1 MKLLFAASEAVPYY
15 KTGGLADVA
24 RALPDA
30 LHERGLDVRI
40 ILPAYRT
47 LASVPGS
54 IEHEADLVV
63 PWPDAPLAARCRLHR
78 PGAALAPAVLVEQP
92 AFFDTAQPYAESPD
106 PRAVARRFAFFSR
119 AVVTY
124 AARWGADVV
133 HLNDWQTGLAALYAQ
148 VDGWDGG
155 TVFAIH
161 NLPYQGNFPASV
173 LPAIGVPEAYFRTEN
188 GIEFFGRVSFMKAG
202 LAFADRLVTVSPT
215 YAREIQSPE
224 FGAGLDGML
233 RFRRR
238 ALHGILNGIDPAHWD
253 PATDENIPARFD
265 AGTIA
270 RKEEN
275 RVALLRELGLADGGP
290 VLVMVTRLAHQK
302 GIDLVLGAM
311 PRLLELGVRVVLL
324 GDGGPEYVAGFRH
337 WAEQAPDRVA
347 CRFRFDEGFA
357 RRLYAGGDFFL
368 MPSLYEPCGLG
379 QMIAQRYGTV
389 PVARRT
395 GGLNDTII
403 DERTGYLFDAAR
415 SDALADAVAR
425 AAAVW
430 RSRGW
435 TPLRRRC
442 MGVDR
447 SWRRSA
453 RQYQELYRLAA
464 GRLPGQ

>member
-1 MKLLFAASEAVPYY
+1 
-15 KTGGLADVA
+15 
-24 RALPDA
+24 
-30 LHERGLDVRI
+30 
-40 ILPAYRT
+40 
-47 LASVPGS
+47 
-54 IEHEADLVV
+54 
-63 PWPDAPLAARCRLHR
+63 
-78 PGAALAPAVLVEQP
+78 
-92 AFFDTAQPYAESPD
+92 
-106 PRAVARRFAFFSR
+106 
-119 AVVTY
+119 
-124 AARWGADVV
+124 
-133 HLNDWQTGLAALYAQ
+133 
-148 VDGWDGG
+148 
-155 TVFAIH
+155 
-161 NLPYQGNFPASV
+161 
-173 LPAIGVPEAYFRTEN
+173 
-188 GIEFFGRVSFMKAG
+188 
-202 LAFADRLVTVSPT
+202 
-215 YAREIQSPE
+215 
-224 FGAGLDGML
+224 ML

-253 PATDENIPARFD
+253 PATDENIPTRFD

-337 WAEQAPDRVA
+337 WAEQAPDHVA

-379 QMIAQRYGTV
+379 QMIAQRYGAV
-389 PVARRT
+389 PIARRT

-403 DERTGYLFDAAR
+403 DERTGFLFDAAR

-430 RSRGW
+430 RNRGW